1 MAEIQE
7 KVKPKSEQ
15 AELKRKL
22 GLGAAVA
29 LSVGST
35 IGSGIFSSLGEVAAA
50 SHTAIIMLAAFII
63 GGIINVPANLCYAEL
78 ATAYPEDGGQYVYFR
93 EAGSRPLAFL
103 TGWISFWATDSNA
116 IGVMALAAANYIGF
130 LFCWD
135 GIALKLIAAGL
146 IIVFTF
152 LHARSVEGGGKF
164 QTFITAFKI
173 LPFILL
179 IGIGIF
185 YIKSD
190 LIIAPAVAG
199 TSVGIMTLFGA
210 ISATTWSFDGMSAV
224 CYMGGEIKDPD
235 KNMPRALIISVA
247 VVSLLYVC
255 LSFVATGLLPIDQL
269 ASSSAPI
276 ADAAAQI
283 PFLGKAAGTITGV
296 CAVIVIIGVLSSQIM
311 FSARMPYAMAKD
323 GLFFKFF
330 GKVHK
335 DWETPYMALFIES
348 AIAIIMVFAG
358 TLSDLLGYFT
368 LVALVKNFM
377 TFASILL
384 LRKKESY
391 KPSWRM
397 PVWRLMIAVAM
408 GTTTILMVSTFL
420 WAPIPGVIAAVVVVG
435 TGLPVYYYWEKKNKQ
450 AIVDGQ

>member
-1 MAEIQE
+1 MAQTQENIQ
-7 KVKPKSEQ
+7 PKNNQ
-15 AELKRKL
+15 VELKRKL

-116 IGVMALAAANYIGF
+116 IGVMALAAANYVGF
-130 LFCWD
+130 LFHWE
-135 GIALKLIAAGL
+135 GITLKFVAAAL
-146 IIVFTF
+146 IVGFTI

-179 IGIGIF
+179 IGVGIF
-185 YIKSD
+185 YINGD
-190 LIIAPAVAG
+190 LITTPAATGVSA
-199 TSVGIMTLFGA
+199 GIMTLFGA

-224 CYMGGEIKDPD
+224 CYMGGEIKDPH
-235 KNMPRALIISVA
+235 KNMPRALIISVI
-247 VVSLLYVC
+247 VVSLLYVL
-255 LSFVATGLLPIDQL
+255 LSFVATGLLPIDVL
-269 ASSSAPI
+269 ANSSAPI

-283 PFLGKAAGTITGV
+283 PLIGKAAGTLTGI
-296 CAVIVIIGVLSSQIM
+296 CAVIVIVGVLSSQIM

-323 GLFFKFF
+323 GLFFKSF
-330 GKVHK
+330 GKIHK
-335 DWETPYMALFIES
+335 EWETPYVALFVES
-348 AIAIIMVFAG
+348 AVAIIMVFAG
-358 TLSDLLGYFT
+358 SLSDLLGYFT
-368 LVALVKNFM
+368 LVALVKNFL

-384 LRKKESY
+384 LRRKGDY
-391 KPSWRM
+391 KPTWRM
-397 PVWRLMIAVAM
+397 PAWGLMIAVAM

-420 WAPIPGVIAAVVVVG
+420 WAPIPGIIAAVVVVG
-435 TGLPVYYYWEKKNKQ
+435 TGLPVYYYWESKNKKA
-450 AIVDGQ
+450 AING